1 MQPENIMVD
10 FDGHLYLGDF
20 GLCRIN
26 LEREDVV
33 HSHCGS
39 PEYMAS
45 ETKQAQGYG
54 YAADF
59 YTMGAILYEMVKGV
73 PPYYQTNLPP

>member
-1 MQPENIMVD
+1 MLRGNFTSDRAVAQKKDTLSGSKGTIGSIQPENIMVD

-39 PEYMAS
+39 PEYMAA
-45 ETKQAQGYG
+45 ETK
-54 YAADF
+54 
-59 YTMGAILYEMVKGV
+59 
-73 PPYYQTNLPP
+73 